1 MRGGLF
7 DVGGQAVIVTGES
20 SGLGRI
26 MAGCFAGAGCG
37 VVISARREDELATVA
52 DEIAGAGGHVAV
64 EVQDVSDPGHAEAL
78 VARCRTEFG
87 RLDGVVLNAG
97 IATAMPAEDE
107 DMDAFVRVVDVNLNA
122 QMRLASVAARA
133 MIDAGSGGWMLLM
146 SSILGKRAGTGAGVA
161 AYVAS
166 KGAIEMLTRE
176 LARQWAPHGIR
187 VNALAP
193 GYFPTAMN
201 ATMVSGPGR
210 LEAMIAKIPMGRA
223 GQPEELVGPALFL
236 ASPAAAYV
244 TGTSLA
250 LDGGMDAW

>member
-1 MRGGLF
+1 MRGERF
-7 DVGGQAVIVTGES
+7 DVGGQAVIVTGAS

-26 MAGCFAGAGCG
+26 MAGGFAGAGCG
-37 VVISARREDELATVA
+37 VVVSARRENELTTVA
-52 DEIAGAGGHVAV
+52 GEIARAGGHVAV
-64 EVQDVSDPGHAEAL
+64 EVHDVADRTHAEAL
-78 VARCRTEFG
+78 VSRCRSEFG

-97 IATAMPAEDE
+97 IATGAPAEDE
-107 DMDAFVRVVDVNLNA
+107 DMDAFARVVDVNLNA

-146 SSILGKRAGTGAGVA
+146 SSILGKRAGTGVGVA

-201 ATMVSGPGR
+201 ETMVAGPGR
-210 LEAMIAKIPMGRA
+210 LEAMIAKIPMGRE
-223 GQPEELVGPALFL
+223 GQPEELIGPALFL
-236 ASPAAAYV
+236 ASPAAAYI
-244 TGTSLA
+244 TGASLA
-250 LDGGMDAW
+250 LDGGMGAW